1 MLPRVQLVLL
11 PRLAPKKADGSAAA
25 SAAAKDPS
33 VREQTDTKEKP
44 VVIPKSVKPIRGRCK
59 SGRIW
64 KKPSL
69 KRTNVRSMRVDPQKS
84 GKSAKLTPFELRK
97 RRKRAERA
105 AKEQKARRRA
115 DAEWRNGKI
124 QVITNGNKIKKMS
137 KRQLRQLRKVSVDAD
152 GTRRLVNPWTGEA
165 YD

>member
-1 MLPRVQLVLL
+1 
-11 PRLAPKKADGSAAA
+11 
-25 SAAAKDPS
+25 
-33 VREQTDTKEKP
+33 
-44 VVIPKSVKPIRGRCK
+44 
-59 SGRIW
+59 
-64 KKPSL
+64 
-69 KRTNVRSMRVDPQKS
+69 MRVDPKKS
-84 GKSAKLTPFELRK
+84 GKSAKLTPFELRERKKRKRNRMRELQADIIEQRK

-152 GTRRLVNPWTGEA
+152 GTKRLVNPWSGEA
-165 YD
+165 YDWTMFFARFVLLFDL

>member
-1 MLPRVQLVLL
+1 MRELQ
-11 PRLAPKKADGSAAA
+11 ADII
-25 SAAAKDPS
+25 
-33 VREQTDTKEKP
+33 EQ
-44 VVIPKSVKPIRGRCK
+44 
-59 SGRIW
+59 
-64 KKPSL
+64 
-69 KRTNVRSMRVDPQKS
+69 
-84 GKSAKLTPFELRK
+84 RK

-152 GTRRLVNPWTGEA
+152 GTKRLVNPWTGEA